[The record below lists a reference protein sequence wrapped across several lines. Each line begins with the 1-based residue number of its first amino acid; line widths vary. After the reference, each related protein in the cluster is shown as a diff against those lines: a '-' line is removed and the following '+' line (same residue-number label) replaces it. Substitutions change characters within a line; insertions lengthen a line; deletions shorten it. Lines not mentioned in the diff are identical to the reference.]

1 MRRTLRRSF
10 RNPDQLSTST
20 LLDAHHPSP
29 APGQATHPVGLQEL
43 VRVAAGLADLIDDP
57 DL

>member
-1 MRRTLRRSF
+1 MCRTLRRSF
-10 RNPDQLSTST
+10 RNPDQLSTSSP
-20 LLDAHHPSP
+20 LGVHHVWP
-29 APGQATHPVGLQEL
+29 APAQTADPTDPEEL